1 MAMKVKPTRKELEA
15 KVAGNQKTDDP
26 LDKDGH
32 FYNLCIESAPYGI
45 MAHDD
50 KGKILIF
57 NSQLERISGYR
68 KEEIPDVKTWITK
81 LYPDEEYRKL
91 VVEERK
97 KAGSVEKLRE
107 REAIITA
114 KGGEKSL
121 CRFSSLLLK
130 SGIRIVF
137 IKNVAEQRM
146 AEELLQESEE
156 RFRLLSEAAF
166 EAIIIHKDGVLLK
179 ANDQFFKMF
188 GYRPKEL
195 LGIQVVPRVIAD
207 QSIEFVKKQI
217 DSKASTPYEA
227 MGRRKDGDKFPIL
240 CHAKMIKYQGR
251 EVRVVTITDL
261 SYQKEAERA
270 LRESEERFRELA
282 ENIREVFWLFDWV
295 NQKVIYVS
303 PAYEEIWGRSVEDL
317 YKRYEEWGESIYRD
331 DLTYAEESFAKIAQ
345 SGGGE
350 IREYRIVRPDGT
362 IRWISDKGFAINDEN
377 GNVYRIA
384 GIAEDITERKLAQR
398 ALQESEEKF
407 RTVAE
412 QSPNMIFIN
421 KDGQVVYVNQKC
433 EEMMGYK
440 RDEFYSPGFDFR
452 TLIAPQSIETVRS
465 SFEKHSTGKDI
476 APYEYSLINKK
487 GERIEAI
494 ITTKLINYEG
504 ARSILGIVTDI
515 TERKKAENALKEKD
529 KELEHQALH
538 LEEVNTALKVLLEH
552 REQEKQELEENL
564 LVNIKKLVFPY
575 LEKLDKGKL
584 GAENQTYLNII
595 KSNLNDLIS
604 PLANRLSSN
613 YLALTPTELQ
623 ITDFI
628 KHGKTSKEI
637 AAMLNVSAKAV
648 AFHRGNIRKKL
659 DLTNKKINLQT
670 YLQSFPQ

>member
-1 MAMKVKPTRKELEA
+1 MKVTTSREELAKQIKELEA
-15 KVAGNQKTDDP
+15 KVAANQKPDDAQDQCV
-26 LDKDGH
+26 L
-32 FYNLCIESAPYGI
+32 FYNLCIESAPFGI
-45 MAHDD
+45 MVYD
-50 KGKILIF
+50 KTGTIFVF

-68 KEEIPDVKTWITK
+68 KKEIPDVKTWIEK

-91 VVEERK
+91 VIEERK
-97 KAGSVEKLRE
+97 KADSEKKLRE
-107 REAIITA
+107 REAIITT
-114 KGGEKSL
+114 KGGEKCL
-121 CRFSSLLLK
+121 CRFSSLLLDT
-130 SGIRIVF
+130 GIRIVF
-137 IKNVAEQRM
+137 IKDVAEQRM

-156 RFRLLSEAAF
+156 RFRLLSEAAI

-179 ANDQFFKMF
+179 ANNQFFKMF
-188 GYRPKEL
+188 GYKPKEL
-195 LGIQVVPRVIAD
+195 LGIQVVPRVIANG
-207 QSIEFVKKQI
+207 SIEFVKKQI
-217 DSKASTPYEA
+217 ESKASTPYEA
-227 MGRRKDGDKFPIL
+227 MGRRKDGDRFPIL
-240 CHAKMIKYQGR
+240 CHAKMIKYQGS
-251 EVRVVTITDL
+251 EVRVVSISDL

-270 LRESEERFRELA
+270 LRESEERFREMA
-282 ENIREVFWLFDWV
+282 QHIREVFWLFDWIS
-295 NQKVIYVS
+295 QKVIYVS

-317 YKRYEEWGESIYRD
+317 HERYEEWGESIYPD

-384 GIAEDITERKLAQR
+384 GIAADITERKLAQQ

-421 KDGQVVYVNQKC
+421 KGGKIVYVNQKC

-440 RDEFYSPGFDFR
+440 RDEFYSPEFDFL
-452 TLIAPQSIETVRS
+452 TLIEPESIETVRS
-465 SFEKHSTGKDI
+465 SFKKHSTGQEVE
-476 APYEYSLINKK
+476 PYEYSIVNKK
-487 GERIEAI
+487 GKRIEVI
-494 ITTKLINYEG
+494 NTTKLINYEG

-515 TERKKAENALKEKD
+515 TDRKKAENALKEKD
-529 KELEHQALH
+529 KELEQQAQH

-564 LVNIKKLVFPY
+564 LGNIKKLVFPY

-584 GAENQTYLNII
+584 GVENQTYLNII
-595 KSNLNDLIS
+595 KTNLNDLIS

-628 KHGKTSKEI
+628 KHGKTSKAI
-637 AAMLNVSAKAV
+637 FAK
-648 AFHRGNIRKKL
+648 NW
-659 DLTNKKINLQT
+659 T
-670 YLQSFPQ
+670 

>member
-1 MAMKVKPTRKELEA
+1 MKVTTSREELAKQIKELEA
-15 KVAGNQKTDDP
+15 KVAANQKPDDAQDQCV
-26 LDKDGH
+26 L
-32 FYNLCIESAPYGI
+32 FYNLCIESAPFGI
-45 MAHDD
+45 MVYD
-50 KGKILIF
+50 KTGTIFVF

-68 KEEIPDVKTWITK
+68 KKEIPDVKTWIEK

-91 VVEERK
+91 VIEERK
-97 KAGSVEKLRE
+97 KADSEKKLRE
-107 REAIITA
+107 REAIITT
-114 KGGEKSL
+114 KGGEKCL
-121 CRFSSLLLK
+121 CRFSSLLLDT
-130 SGIRIVF
+130 GIRIVF
-137 IKNVAEQRM
+137 IKDVAEQRM

-156 RFRLLSEAAF
+156 RFRLLSEAAI

-179 ANDQFFKMF
+179 ANNQFFKMF
-188 GYRPKEL
+188 GYKPKEL
-195 LGIQVVPRVIAD
+195 LGIQVVPRVIANG
-207 QSIEFVKKQI
+207 SIEFVKKQI
-217 DSKASTPYEA
+217 ESKASTPYEA
-227 MGRRKDGDKFPIL
+227 MGRRKDGDRFPIL
-240 CHAKMIKYQGR
+240 CHAKMIKYQGS
-251 EVRVVTITDL
+251 EVRVVSISDL

-270 LRESEERFRELA
+270 LRESEERFREMA
-282 ENIREVFWLFDWV
+282 QHIREVFWLFDWIS
-295 NQKVIYVS
+295 QKVIYVS

-317 YKRYEEWGESIYRD
+317 HERYEEWGESIYPD

-384 GIAEDITERKLAQR
+384 GIAADITERKLAQQ

-421 KDGQVVYVNQKC
+421 KGGKIVYVNQKC

-440 RDEFYSPGFDFR
+440 RDEFYSPEFDFL
-452 TLIAPQSIETVRS
+452 TLIEPESIETVRS
-465 SFEKHSTGKDI
+465 SFKKHSTGQEVE
-476 APYEYSLINKK
+476 PYEYSIVNKK
-487 GERIEAI
+487 GKRIEVI
-494 ITTKLINYEG
+494 NTTKLINYEG

-515 TERKKAENALKEKD
+515 TDRKKAENALKEKD
-529 KELEHQALH
+529 KELEQQAQH

-564 LVNIKKLVFPY
+564 LGNIKKLVFPY

-584 GAENQTYLNII
+584 GVENQTYLNII
-595 KSNLNDLIS
+595 KTNLNDLIS

-628 KHGKTSKEI
+628 KHGKTSKNPLRNNTSFLLVLFCQPFGI
-637 AAMLNVSAKAV
+637 KS
-648 AFHRGNIRKKL
+648 HR
-659 DLTNKKINLQT
+659 
-670 YLQSFPQ
+670 FF